1 MAGSGDG
8 IRLGRI
14 FYDFGANTAD
24 FVKGARSVRNRV
36 REMDR
41 AMRPVL
47 RRVKQLGFAL
57 TGTAGAMAVL
67 GKRTADAIDRQA
79 KLARSLGTS
88 VASLQVLERAAELS
102 GVQLRQLE
110 SGLRVMTVSLA
121 RLADGSAP
129 VEMQEAFGRL
139 NLALGELSD
148 LPVEQQVLKIQQAVE
163 RFVPEAE
170 QAAVAAQLFG
180 TRAFLAFKRL
190 DSEAIAT
197 ANRDLER
204 FGGKLN
210 QVQADDVQA
219 MNDSL
224 TRLTTG
230 ITAMRQQIVAAAAP
244 AMLRLTERMAG
255 ALEAGS
261 AFRESLAGAVEWLVK
276 IGPRLTSYAISIGVV
291 TVAVK
296 GLSFAMAVATANA
309 AALRGMLIRT
319 GFGAAVVGLGEVIY
333 RLSGAGAETR
343 EYKDAMEQL
352 TATITGQNTARSRF
366 LELLRYDRTATEE
379 VTEARLKELEA
390 TLAVNEARLKADM
403 AAARLSPEY
412 RAAQHDM
419 KQAQL
424 AAAQPR
430 SRWTQLEGSPEDQVR
445 INERIMAD
453 IMAPLDQRMRELRRD
468 QADVIAL
475 RTRFAMNLS
484 GGRVPGATAPNTTG
498 QPPEYTGDELRKKLE
513 ADLKRVAR
521 AEGQLMTASQRRIMQ
536 IQQERADVLESL
548 AHQKEGYAQ
557 YAAEANRVYDELAR
571 RAAWNLTWLER
582 LEGAADDL
590 SSAFGDFATETIL
603 NFENAKDA
611 AKSFANTVAQILV
624 RNQVTDPFAQG
635 LSAGISGFANRITS
649 TNPWGTSGGGT
660 NIGGAIGSGGPG
672 AFGST
677 GQRHVTW
684 NASGAKGHA
693 DGGVARGYAVV
704 GERGPEV
711 AYFGRPTAI
720 YPNHRLQRAVGA
732 TGGGGRVQLDM
743 NVNVNATA
751 GWDELNAAIGAG
763 VQKEVPR
770 MTNAAVA
777 AVQRDLG
784 RPSSMRSA
792 ARG

>member
-24 FVKGARSVRNRV
+24 FVKGARTVRNRV

-41 AMRPVL
+41 AIRPVL

-57 TGTAGAMAVL
+57 TGTAGAMALL

-148 LPVEQQVLKIQQAVE
+148 LPVEQQVLAIQRAVE

-190 DSEAIAT
+190 DSEAIAI

-230 ITAMRQQIVAAAAP
+230 IAAMRQQIVAAAAP
-244 AMLRLTERMAG
+244 AVLRLTESMAG

-261 AFRESLAGAVEWLVK
+261 AFRESLAGAVRWLVE
-276 IGPRLTSYAISIGVV
+276 IGPRLGSYAISIGVV
-291 TVAVK
+291 TVAMK
-296 GLSFAMAVATANA
+296 GLAVAMAVAAANA

-333 RLSGAGAETR
+333 RLSGAGAATQ
-343 EYKDAMEQL
+343 EYNDNMERL
-352 TATITGQNTARSRF
+352 TATLTGQNTARARF

-412 RAAQHDM
+412 RAAQSDL
-419 KQAQL
+419 KRAQL
-424 AAAQPR
+424 DAAKPR
-430 SRWTQLEGSPEDQVR
+430 SRWTQLEGSPEDMAR
-445 INERIMAD
+445 IAERTMGD
-453 IMAPLDQRMRELRRD
+453 IMAPLEQRQRELRND
-468 QADVIAL
+468 QAEVVAL
-475 RTRFAMNLS
+475 RTRFAMNMAA
-484 GGRVPGATAPNTTG
+484 GRVPGAPSPNTTG
-498 QPPEYTGDELRKKLE
+498 KAPEYTADELGKKLK
-513 ADLKRVAR
+513 ADLRRIAR

-536 IQQERADVLESL
+536 VEQERADVLESL
-548 AHQKEGYAQ
+548 AHQTQGYEE
-557 YAAEANRVYDELAR
+557 YADRANRVYDELAR
-571 RAAWNLTWLER
+571 RAAGNLTWLER
-582 LEGAADDL
+582 LETAADDL
-590 SSAFGDFATETIL
+590 AGAFADFATETIL
-603 NFENAKDA
+603 NFENAKEA
-611 AKSFANTVAQILV
+611 AKSFAQTVANTLV
-624 RNQVTDPFAQG
+624 RNQVTGPFAEG
-635 LSAGISGFANRITS
+635 LSAGISRFASSGF
-649 TNPWGTSGGGT
+649 GGG
-660 NIGGAIGSGGPG
+660 GP
-672 AFGST
+672 AAT
-677 GQRHVTW
+677 PP
-684 NASGAKGHA
+684 GHA
-693 DGGVARGYAVV
+693 DGGVARGWAVV

-720 YPNHRLQRAVGA
+720 YPNHRIQRAVGA
-732 TGGGGRVQLDM
+732 TGGGSVALDM
-743 NVNVNATA
+743 NVNVNATG
-751 GWDELNAAIGAG
+751 GWDELNAAIGRG
-763 VQKEVPR
+763 VQREVPR

-784 RPSSMRSA
+784 RPSSLRQT